1 MRQGVLTYGEEK
13 ANMSQMD
20 EEQLGS
26 SSGGEELEHLKRVS
40 RVKHVI
46 LEKYFPPWARILG
59 SRNSQLVYV
68 DCFAGPG
75 QYEMDGNSVEGSP
88 VIAVR
93 EAAKLVQRGAVQ
105 NLLLYLVDEEPE
117 QIERLKVRLSAQQPY
132 PSNLTVKVNC
142 ANSRFFVPNLLPGL
156 GSQMPAFFFIDPYG
170 HPLPLPVIR
179 KILIRQRTEVLINLM
194 WFQINRDL
202 NNPEVESR
210 LNDLFGDK
218 EWQKQT
224 FMTMRGPEREKAFV
238 LYFSSQLECRYVF
251 PFKVR
256 YDVEDMQAGRRT
268 KYYLLHASNHP
279 KAALLMKEVMW
290 PLGDEE
296 GTFAY
301 SGGHQPL
308 LISERPTEQE
318 LRDALLERFRAREIT
333 FDQLLEETW
342 NFRFIPKQYRAVLR
356 QMEGKEITIT
366 RITSA
371 KTGIGGS
378 DRIRFN

>member
-1 MRQGVLTYGEEK
+1 MIGE
-13 ANMSQMD
+13 D
-20 EEQLGS
+20 ELHPLPPN
-26 SSGGEELEHLKRVS
+26 EEFDHLKRVS
-40 RVKHVI
+40 RIKHVI
-46 LEKYFPPWARILG
+46 LGKYVPSWATILG

-75 QYEMDGNSVEGSP
+75 QYEMDGESVEGSP

-93 EAAKLVQRGAVQ
+93 EAAKIVQGGAVR
-105 NLLLYLVDEEPE
+105 NLLLYLVEDRPE
-117 QIERLKVRLSAQQPY
+117 QVERLNIRLNALKPYPGNLEVKVR
-132 PSNLTVKVNC
+132 C
-142 ANSRFFVPNLLPGL
+142 ADSHSFVPALLPHL
-156 GSQMPAFFFIDPYG
+156 GSRVPAFFFIDPYG

-179 KILIRQRTEVLINLM
+179 KILGRQSTEVLINLM

-202 NNPEVESR
+202 NNPKVEGR

-218 EWQKQT
+218 EWQNQP
-224 FMTMRGPEREKAFV
+224 FMNMHGLEREKAFIS
-238 LYFSSQLECRYVF
+238 YFNSQLKCRYVL

-256 YDVEDMQAGRRT
+256 YDVEDMQNVRRT

-301 SGGHQPL
+301 SGGNQEV
-308 LISERPTEQE
+308 LISETPTEQE
-318 LRDALLERFRAREIT
+318 LRSILLQRFGGKEVE
-333 FDQLLEETW
+333 FDQLREETW
-342 NFRFIPKQYRAVLR
+342 DLPFIEKHYRAVLK
-356 QMEGKEITIT
+356 QLEGKEITVT

-371 KTGIGGS
+371 KTGIKGA